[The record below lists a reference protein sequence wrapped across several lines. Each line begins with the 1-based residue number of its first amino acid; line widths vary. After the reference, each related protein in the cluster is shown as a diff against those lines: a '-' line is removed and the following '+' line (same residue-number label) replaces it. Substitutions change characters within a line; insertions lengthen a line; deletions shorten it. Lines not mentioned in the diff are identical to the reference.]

1 MSLYAIILLI
11 ILGVILLWVEF
22 LVVPG
27 ITVAGIGGVLLIGTG
42 IYLSYNLYGPAAGNY
57 VLLGSVLFMFLS
69 VYFSLKSK
77 TWKRTMLES
86 KLEGRV
92 NTFDLTIIKPGDTGK
107 TVTRL
112 APIGRVE
119 INGVYY
125 EAKST
130 DNIINSETDVTVVKV
145 LNDKLIVKPTNLE

>member
-1 MSLYAIILLI
+1 MSLLAIILLI

-27 ITVAGIGGVLLIGTG
+27 ITIAGIGGVLLIGVS
-42 IYLSYNLYGPAAGNY
+42 IYLTYDYHGAAAGNY
-57 VLLGSVLFMFLS
+57 MLLGSVLFMFLS

-77 TWKRTMLES
+77 TWKKTMLES

-92 NTFDLTIIKPGDTGK
+92 NTFDLDIVKPGDTAK

-119 INGVYY
+119 VNGVYY
-125 EAKST
+125 EAKSA
-130 DNIINSETDVTVVKV
+130 DNIIDANTEVTVVKV
-145 LNDKLIVKPTNLE
+145 LNDKLIVKPIN

>member
-1 MSLYAIILLI
+1 MSIYAIILLI
-11 ILGVILLWVEF
+11 ILGVVLLWVEF

-27 ITVAGIGGVLLIGTG
+27 ITIAGIGGVLLIGTS
-42 IYLSYNLYGPAAGNY
+42 IYLAYEHHGVSAGNY

-77 TWKRTMLES
+77 TWKKTMLES
-86 KLEGRV
+86 KLDGKV
-92 NTFDLTIIKPGDTGK
+92 NIVDLIVKPGDTGK

-112 APIGRVE
+112 APIGKVE
-119 INGVYY
+119 VNGEYY

-130 DNIINSETDVTVVKV
+130 DNIIDANTDITVVKI
-145 LNDKLIVKPTNLE
+145 LSDKLIVKPKNKE

>member
-1 MSLYAIILLI
+1 MSLIALILLI
-11 ILGVILLWVEF
+11 ILGVFLLWVEF
-22 LVVPG
+22 LIVPG
-27 ITVAGIGGVLLIGTG
+27 ITIAGIGGVLLIGTG
-42 IYLSYNLYGPAAGNY
+42 IYLSYELYGVTTGNY
-57 VLLGSVLFMFLS
+57 VLLGSVLFMFVS

-86 KLEGRV
+86 KLEGKV
-92 NTFDLTIIKPGDTGK
+92 NTFDTTIVKPGDTGK

-119 INGVYY
+119 VNGLYY

-130 DNIINSETDVTVVKV
+130 DNIINAETDITVVKV
-145 LNDKLIVKPTNLE
+145 LADKLIVKPTN

>member
-1 MSLYAIILLI
+1 MSLFAIVLLI
-11 ILGVILLWVEF
+11 ILGVILLWIEF
-22 LVVPG
+22 LVIPG
-27 ITVAGIGGVLLIGTG
+27 ITVAGIGGVILIVTS
-42 IYLSYNLYGPAAGNY
+42 IYLAYSLHGISAGNY
-57 VLLGSVLFMFLS
+57 ILLGSVVFMFIS

-92 NTFDLTIIKPGDTGK
+92 NTFDLGIVKVGDTGK
-107 TVTRL
+107 TITRL
-112 APIGRVE
+112 GPIGKVE

-130 DNIINSETDVTVVKV
+130 DIIINSETDITVVKV
-145 LNDKLIVKPTNLE
+145 LNDKLIVKPTNSN

>member
-11 ILGVILLWVEF
+11 ILGVVLLWVEF

-27 ITVAGIGGVLLIGTG
+27 ITIAGIGGVLLIGTG
-42 IYLSYNLYGPAAGNY
+42 IYFSYDLYGASTGNY
-57 VLLGSVLFMFLS
+57 VLLGSVLFMFVS

-92 NTFDLTIIKPGDTGK
+92 NTFEDNIVKPGDTGK

-112 APIGRVE
+112 APIGKVE
-119 INGVYY
+119 VNGVYY
-125 EAKST
+125 DAKSS
-130 DNIINSETDVTVVKV
+130 DNIINSETEIVIVKV
-145 LNDKLIVKPTNLE
+145 LSDKLIVKPTNE

>member
-1 MSLYAIILLI
+1 
-11 ILGVILLWVEF
+11 VLLWVEF

-27 ITVAGIGGVLLIGTG
+27 ITVAGIGGVLLIVTG
-42 IYLSYNLYGPAAGNY
+42 IYLSYSLHGASAGNY
-57 VLLGSVLFMFLS
+57 VLLGSALFMFIS
-69 VYFSLKSK
+69 VYFSLKSR
-77 TWKRTMLES
+77 TWRRTMLES

-92 NTFDLTIIKPGDTGK
+92 NTFDVGIIKPGDTGK

-130 DNIINSETDVTVVKV
+130 DCIIDSETDITVVKV
-145 LNDKLIVKPTNLE
+145 LSDKLIVKPTN

>member
-42 IYLSYNLYGPAAGNY
+42 IYLSYNLYGTAAG
-57 VLLGSVLFMFLS
+57 
-69 VYFSLKSK
+69 
-77 TWKRTMLES
+77 
-86 KLEGRV
+86 
-92 NTFDLTIIKPGDTGK
+92 TIIKPGDTGK

-119 INGVYY
+119 VNGVYY